1 MGFLIWRKKDI
12 LFSRYLEFCAL
23 SEVTNFK
30 IFDVI
35 IDISSLTLSVFFVR
49 TLGSLIKK
57 FGQLLVPIKP
67 NISFVFRTELVPSPF
82 IIVIKWQYNAIFKFL
97 LDNVCYFSSFQR
109 TFSED

>member
-35 IDISSLTLSVFFVR
+35 IDISSLTLSVF
-49 TLGSLIKK
+49 
-57 FGQLLVPIKP
+57 LLEP
-67 NISFVFRTELVPSPF
+67 
-82 IIVIKWQYNAIFKFL
+82 
-97 LDNVCYFSSFQR
+97 
-109 TFSED
+109 